1 MAELIMGKNLILFFR
16 EYAKRTTED
25 GSKLRFQTEH
35 SMSFSKETEAT
46 STKDGI
52 DRKSTRLNSSH

>member
-35 SMSFSKETEAT
+35 SMSFEKETEAT
-46 STKDGI
+46 STKEIG
-52 DRKSTRLNSSH
+52 RAHV